1 MAENI
6 TSFHSIL
13 LEFFELCLNIHKL
26 ETQND
31 LQVRELVS
39 SEHYSI
45 QDVDSLNLAFENE
58 FDKFKDRGGFL
69 LNQLFHFSEK
79 ENFYFFDCPLSVYK
93 NHYKTRK
100 QAFLEAHLDA
110 REKDFIHVELNNLK
124 HLNCKRI
131 LEFPLETM
139 CKACSNI
146 KKTQPGSDKLC
157 TLLENGCGFMFLN
170 NQTVLVNYSRLI
182 PTSEPW
188 KFSTTRK
195 IVFLERRI
203 NKVNLKEQEKAK
215 KKETKQK
222 KLPELVPVKNDEDD
236 LSINQSVLFLE
247 ELNLFAGKH
256 FVKAT
261 KSAQAEVLSKLLRRN
276 AKNIK
281 EALVKL
287 EKAPSK
293 CGPGYAKD
301 RDKIKKLIS
310 ILE

>member
-26 ETQND
+26 ETKND
-31 LQVRELVS
+31 LQIRELMGTENCP
-39 SEHYSI
+39 SETFDSI
-45 QDVDSLNLAFENE
+45 NLTFESE
-58 FDKFKDRGGFL
+58 FQKFKDRGGFL
-69 LNQLFHFSEK
+69 LNQLFLFSEK

-124 HLNCKRI
+124 NLTCKRI

-146 KKTQPGSDKLC
+146 KKTQPGSEKLC
-157 TLLENGCGFMFLN
+157 KLLENGCGYMFLN
-170 NQTVLVNYSRLI
+170 NQSVLVNYSRLI
-182 PTSEPW
+182 PTSVPW

-195 IVFLERRI
+195 IAFLEKKI
-203 NKVNLKEQEKAK
+203 NKIK
-215 KKETKQK
+215 KKK
-222 KLPELVPVKNDEDD
+222 KDLAFIPVKNDEDD
-236 LSINQSVLFLE
+236 LSINQSVLLLE
-247 ELNLFAGKH
+247 EFQLFDGKH
-256 FVKAT
+256 FVNAT
-261 KSAQAEVLSKLLRRN
+261 KNAQAELLSKLLRRN

-281 EALVKL
+281 EAIEKL
-287 EKAPSK
+287 EKPPSK

-310 ILE
+310 KLE